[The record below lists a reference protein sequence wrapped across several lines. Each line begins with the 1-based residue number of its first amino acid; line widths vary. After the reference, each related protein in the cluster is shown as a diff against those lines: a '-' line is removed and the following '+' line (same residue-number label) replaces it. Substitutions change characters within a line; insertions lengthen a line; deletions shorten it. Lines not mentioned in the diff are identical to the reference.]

1 MFEVHTLT
9 RESMAR
15 ENIWMAE
22 ALDLGSLQAPLKDR
36 HRSDPERARR
46 LLSSAERCCSTL
58 QTMRRGV
65 EVSTT
70 FDLG

>member
-1 MFEVHTLT
+1 
-9 RESMAR
+9 MAR
-15 ENIWMAE
+15 ENIRMAE
-22 ALDLGSLQAPLKDR
+22 ARDLRSRRAPLKDR

-58 QTMRRGV
+58 QTMGHGV